1 MGLNEEREHVERLV
15 APSLLS
21 KGEEEVD
28 TSLIYQPL
36 ENRQIRI
43 IALAP
48 GKWDDEIECS
58 LKTVSLDDD
67 PPYEALSYVWGDP
80 KLRKKTIL
88 LQRQRFQ
95 VTPSLEAALR
105 HLRHE
110 DSERTM
116 WVDAVCINQRDDV
129 EKSVQVKQMQLIY
142 ARTSHLVIWVG
153 EASGDSD
160 LGMETVRQVGGELK
174 EGSHWDVDL
183 ADVSLIKSLLGEK
196 KAFDPKPW
204 VAANRLLR
212 RDWFER
218 VWVTLCSP
226 CPSVRLDADLLL

>member
-1 MGLNEEREHVERLV
+1 MVLYQVRERVERLV
-15 APSLLS
+15 APLLPS
-21 KGEEEVD
+21 KKEEEFD

-36 ENRQIRI
+36 ENREIRI

-48 GKWDDEIECS
+48 GKWDDEIECR

-67 PPYEALSYVWGDP
+67 PSYETLSYVWGDP
-80 KLRKKTIL
+80 KLRKKTVL

-95 VTPSLEAALR
+95 VTPSLESALR

-110 DSERTM
+110 EAERTM

-174 EGSHWDVDL
+174 GRSHWDVDL
-183 ADVSLIKSLLGEK
+183 ADVSLIKSLLREK
-196 KAFDPKPW
+196 QAFDPKPW
-204 VAANRLLR
+204 VATNRLLR

-218 VWVTLCSP
+218 VWVTLLSMSISKARC
-226 CPSVRLDADLLL
+226 

>member
-1 MGLNEEREHVERLV
+1 MDLDQVREHVERLV
-15 APSLLS
+15 APLLLW
-21 KGEEEVD
+21 KGEEKVD

-36 ENRQIRI
+36 QHREVRI

-48 GKWDDEIECS
+48 GKWGDEIECS

-67 PPYEALSYVWGDP
+67 PSYEALSYVWGDP
-80 KLRKKTIL
+80 KLPEKTIS
-88 LQRQRFQ
+88 LQRRRFQ
-95 VTPSLEAALR
+95 VTPSLESALR

-110 DSERTM
+110 ETERTM
-116 WVDAVCINQRDDV
+116 WVDAVCINQDDMG
-129 EKSVQVKQMQLIY
+129 ERSVQVKQMQSIY

-160 LGMETVRQVGGELK
+160 LGMETVRQVGGELQG
-174 EGSHWDVDL
+174 GSHWDVDL
-183 ADVSLIKSLLGEK
+183 ANVSLIKNFLSEK

-218 VWVTLCSP
+218 VWVILF
-226 CPSVRLDADLLL
+226 SVSISKARC

>member
-1 MGLNEEREHVERLV
+1 MGLNQEREHVERLV
-15 APSLLS
+15 APLPLS

-28 TSLIYQPL
+28 TSFIYQPL
-36 ENRQIRI
+36 EHREIRI

-58 LKTVSLDDD
+58 LKTLSLDDD
-67 PPYEALSYVWGDP
+67 PSYEALSYVWGDP

-88 LQRQRFQ
+88 LQRQCFQ
-95 VTPSLEAALR
+95 VTPSLESALR

-110 DSERTM
+110 DFERTM

-218 VWVTLCSP
+218 VWVI
-226 CPSVRLDADLLL
+226 LLSMSISKARC